1 LEVFFSSKQLEALYV
16 EGRSRKLRLPQ
27 PVIAKFFATVQK
39 IEAALSIYDFWQ
51 DKGLKFEKLQGT
63 DNRFSM
69 RLSGVYRLEM
79 KVNWIDEEKKVG
91 KFYLE
96 DISNHYK

>member
-1 LEVFFSSKQLEALYV
+1 M
-16 EGRSRKLRLPQ
+16 
-27 PVIAKFFATVQK
+27 IAKFFATVQK